1 MNEIQRIKQLQPQVA
16 TFYEDIE
23 EEKYKFVNR
32 EYDAHHCI
40 MVYATQQVEEYQ
52 VISGYDIEIDYEP
65 DINAAAYET
74 FDEETKKQ
82 YDEDEGLYETF
93 FEEHDPDEFAY
104 NFFYAEVMQVWLNT
118 RTGKATFLAK
128 TRYDKQWLFDTEHDW
143 IVINSGRKA
152 PRYQKVYDY
161 CKDTSGSGFW
171 RDYSVHP
178 ALQQRGY
185 TGIDAWDYD
194 YYIGYV
200 DDFSTNGKFAYNNN
214 LITEFQKLLLG
225 TSELEQPL
233 KAFGIEDVLRIQEI
247 TDEQTRQAYV
257 TALKIAKRHH
267 YTIEDQSLWD
277 DMVIALHILGKDV
290 HNPFYVCPDNLREAH
305 QKYYAQWLK
314 KRKKDEEQRKREIA
328 EQQTQILQERM
339 QRFFDLL
346 FQEKDITIRPLITYD
361 DYEQEGK
368 TMHHCVA
375 TYFDRANS
383 LILSA
388 RDEKDNRLATIEVDL
403 PTLSIVQC
411 RGLQNQTPDKYDT
424 INSIII
430 EHMDDIK
437 SRKLKPLRQA
447 V

>member
-1 MNEIQRIKQLQPQVA
+1 MNEIQRIKQLQPRVA

-143 IVINSGRKA
+143 VVINSGRKA

-267 YTIEDQSLWD
+267 YTSLAK
-277 DMVIALHILGKDV
+277 MYTTRSMFARITCVKHIRSIT
-290 HNPFYVCPDNLREAH
+290 HNGSRNAKKTKNNGNVKSQNSKHKYCKNVCNGSSTC
-305 QKYYAQWLK
+305 YSK
-314 KRKKDEEQRKREIA
+314 KKTSLSDRS
-328 EQQTQILQERM
+328 LPM
-339 QRFFDLL
+339 M
-346 FQEKDITIRPLITYD
+346 IT
-361 DYEQEGK
+361 
-368 TMHHCVA
+368 
-375 TYFDRANS
+375 
-383 LILSA
+383 
-388 RDEKDNRLATIEVDL
+388 
-403 PTLSIVQC
+403 
-411 RGLQNQTPDKYDT
+411 
-424 INSIII
+424 
-430 EHMDDIK
+430 
-437 SRKLKPLRQA
+437 SRKARRCTIASLRTSTGQTHSYYPHGTKRTTDSRQSKSICQLSLSYSAEACRIKYWTNTTPSTPLL
-447 V
+447 